1 MTGGIAADFS
11 IEQEP
16 TQPLTAIEHRSSI
29 SGALAQADFQ
39 HKGGTMRRLRYL
51 FLLVPAALL
60 GLSATAV
67 AVPPDT
73 GHFPIEEH
81 IPVLEPESS
90 VCGFPIS
97 FDISGQ
103 GTFQVFFDADG
114 TPTGAHVIGVTSGTL
129 SANGITIQVRSA
141 NNQHFD
147 FTENTVVESGLV
159 FQYRLPGTGVVLMD
173 RGRLIWNID
182 PETGEMVGDPIFE
195 AGPHP
200 QLHGDYGDLCAV
212 LTP

>member
-1 MTGGIAADFS
+1 
-11 IEQEP
+11 
-16 TQPLTAIEHRSSI
+16 
-29 SGALAQADFQ
+29 
-39 HKGGTMRRLRYL
+39 MRRLWYL
-51 FLLVPAALL
+51 FVLVPAALL

-67 AVPPDT
+67 AAPPDT

-81 IPVLEPESS
+81 IAVLEPESS

-97 FDISGQ
+97 LDISGQ

-114 TPTGAHVIGVTSGTL
+114 NPTGAHVHFVESGQL
-129 SANGITIQVRSA
+129 SANGITLQVRSA
-141 NNQHFD
+141 NNLHFD
-147 FTENTVVESGLV
+147 FIENTVVESGLV

-200 QLHGDYGDLCAV
+200 FLHGDLGDLCAA